1 MSPWLFQTSYLS
13 IHMYGF
19 CIATGFFLFL
29 WLVNRD
35 SVLQKYQLLDISY
48 SLVTYSLVSAL
59 VGARL
64 LWFFECWDDVTWIDF
79 VSITTPG
86 FSLMGGSLGILVTLV
101 WILQKVASNYRMVL
115 CDRLSLYTPIIIATG
130 RIGCFFAGCCYG
142 TQTAMPWGICYT
154 DPESLAPLGFML
166 HPAQLYSALF
176 LSTLFFVLYLVQNKF
191 FQGQLFLAVSSGIAS
206 ERFIVD
212 FFRDD
217 RTLVIGNFSLHQVIS
232 VVCLIGVFL
241 IVFLSNYVQ
250 RKQRQSF

>member
-48 SLVTYSLVSAL
+48 TLITYSLASAL

-64 LWFFECWDDVTWIDF
+64 LWFLECWDDVTLQDFID
-79 VSITTPG
+79 IRIPG
-86 FSLMGGSLGILVTLV
+86 FSLMGAAVGILIALV
-101 WILQKVASNYRMVL
+101 WMLQKIAPEYRLLL
-115 CDRLSLYTPIIIATG
+115 CDRLSLYTPLIIASG

-154 DPESLAPLGFML
+154 HPENLAPLGVML

-176 LSTLFFVLYLVQNKF
+176 LSTLFFILYSVQNKF
-191 FQGQLFLAVSSGIAS
+191 SQGQLFLAVSSGIAS

-241 IVFLSNYVQ
+241 IVFLSEYVQ